1 MLAPVSQ
8 QFVSTAAYFIRS
20 ISDRVARLGEYGLFF
35 VQSLRGI
42 LSKPL
47 RTKKI
52 IYEIFSVGYESLTI
66 IVLTGFFTGM
76 VLGLQGYHT
85 LKRFGAEG
93 MLGAGVAYSLLA
105 ELAPVLSALLLTG
118 RAGSSLC
125 AEIGVMRIREQ
136 IEALECLAIDVFNY
150 LVSPKLTAGLISLPL
165 LIFIFTVSGIIG
177 GYVAGSHIL
186 GVYAGDYYAG
196 MLTVIDW
203 PTIRMALVKGLVF
216 ASLVITIC
224 SWYGYTV
231 HNRRDR
237 GAVAVSRATTVSVVA
252 SSVCILLFD
261 YLLTAVLL

>member
-1 MLAPVSQ
+1 M
-8 QFVSTAAYFIRS
+8 
-20 ISDRVARLGEYGLFF
+20 GEYGLFLF
-35 VQSLRGI
+35 QAIGGI
-42 LSKPL
+42 FSKPFRL
-47 RTKKI
+47 GKI
-52 IYEIFSVGYESLTI
+52 IYEIFTIGYESLTI

-125 AEIGVMRIREQ
+125 AEVGVMRIREQ

-150 LVSPKLTAGLISLPL
+150 LISPKLTAGLIALPL

-177 GYVAGSHIL
+177 GFIAGSKIL
-186 GVYAGDYYAG
+186 GVYPGDYYAG

-203 PTIRMALVKGLVF
+203 PTIRMALAKGVVF
-216 ASLVITIC
+216 AALVISVC
-224 SWYGYTV
+224 SWYGFTV

-237 GAVAVSRATTVSVVA
+237 GAVAVSRSTTVAVVA